1 MRKSCA
7 LCLRKIMNRRR
18 LGFLFA
24 SFVLPAVILANG
36 CGSGTDSGG
45 PADSGSGT
53 GSGNDAT
60 TGFGND
66 TGAPVDSGP
75 AITDSGVKKDTGTD
89 SKPWPDCAT
98 QPTDAPTKLISD
110 IWTANANAP
119 QLAWINSVTISA
131 ISYGGCSTG
140 HSCQIFLQTDATYA
154 SLADGAHKAIKM
166 FISSATA
173 GYFSTAQV
181 GDTVNAMGWGW
192 RYNVDNQ
199 NEILL
204 EVNDEYQGCV
214 KKIGSLAL
222 TPIPNVTLD
231 QLTVDNYE
239 NVYGPLL
246 VQVDNV
252 RGTTTPDLTE
262 TFALEPGADGG
273 FFDAGP
279 EIVSLSPF
287 FLANGTFTAPL
298 TKSTV
303 MRFTSITGVFGLFV
317 PVDGG
322 ASYDEIYP
330 RTSADLVT
338 F

>member
-1 MRKSCA
+1 MSH
-7 LCLRKIMNRRR
+7 RR
-18 LGFLFA
+18 LAFLFA
-24 SFVLPAVILANG
+24 SFVLPAAVLANG
-36 CGSGTDSGG
+36 CGSGTDTGGAPDSGG
-45 PADSGSGT
+45 GNTGT
-53 GSGNDAT
+53 GNDAT

-66 TGAPVDSGP
+66 TGAPTDSGST
-75 AITDSGVKKDTGTD
+75 ITDSGPKDTGTD
-89 SKPWPDCAT
+89 SKPWPDCVT
-98 QPTDAPTKLISD
+98 QPVDAPTQLISD

-119 QLAWINSVTISA
+119 QLAWVNNVTISA
-131 ISYGGCSTG
+131 ISYNGCSTG

-173 GYFSTAQV
+173 GHFSTAQV

-192 RYNVDNQ
+192 RYNIDNQ

-214 KKIGSLAL
+214 KKVGTLAL
-222 TPIPNVTLD
+222 SPIPNVTLD
-231 QLTVDNYE
+231 QLTVDAYE
-239 NVYGPLL
+239 NTYGPLL

-262 TFALEPGADGG
+262 TFGLVPGADGG
-273 FFDAGP
+273 FVDAGP

-287 FLANGTFTAPL
+287 FLANGTFVAPI

-303 MRFTSITGVFGLFV
+303 EHFTSITGVFGLFV

-322 ASYDEIYP
+322 AKYDELYP
-330 RTSADLVT
+330 RTPADLTT

>member
-1 MRKSCA
+1 M
-7 LCLRKIMNRRR
+7 
-18 LGFLFA
+18 FA
-24 SFVLPAVILANG
+24 SFILPAAVLANG

-53 GSGNDAT
+53 SSGNDAT
-60 TGFGND
+60 TGFASD
-66 TGAPVDSGP
+66 TGAPVDSGSP
-75 AITDSGVKKDTGTD
+75 ITDAAVKDTAAD
-89 SKPWPDCAT
+89 SKPWPDCST
-98 QPTDAPTKLISD
+98 QPTGVPTKLISD

-119 QLAWINSVTISA
+119 QLAWVNNVTISA
-131 ISYGGCSTG
+131 ISYGACSTG
-140 HSCQIFLQTDATYA
+140 HACDIYLQTDATYP

-166 FISSATA
+166 FVSSAAA

-192 RYNVDNQ
+192 RYNIDNQ

-204 EVNDEYQGCV
+204 EVSDEYQGCV
-214 KKIGSLAL
+214 KKVGTLAL
-222 TPIPNVTLD
+222 TPVTGVTLD
-231 QLTVDNYE
+231 QLTVDAYE
-239 NVYGPLL
+239 NTIGPLL
-246 VQVDNV
+246 IQVDNV
-252 RGTTTPDLTE
+252 RGTTKPNLDE
-262 TFALEPGADGG
+262 TFGLVPGADGG

-298 TKSTV
+298 TSSTV
-303 MRFTSITGVFGLFV
+303 ERFTSITGVFGLFV
-317 PVDGG
+317 PLDGG
-322 ASYDEIYP
+322 AKYDEIYP